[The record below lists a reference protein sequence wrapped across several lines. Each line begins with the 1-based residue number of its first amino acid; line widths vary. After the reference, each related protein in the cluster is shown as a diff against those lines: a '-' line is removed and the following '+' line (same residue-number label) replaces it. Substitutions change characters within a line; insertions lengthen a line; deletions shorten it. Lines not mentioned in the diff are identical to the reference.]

1 MQAILDE
8 NESLTENEARI
19 CVREVLKALEYLH
32 RRNVAHLDIKPQNIL
47 LNTDNLE
54 GKEIP
59 QKVIL
64 LAFTDEIVVY
74 FFTDGLKLCD
84 FGFSRAIEGNRNVCE
99 IQGTA
104 EYVAPVSHHYMRL
117 IINYFILNL
126 YRKSFNMSHS
136 H

>member
-59 QKVIL
+59 QKSYYKL
-64 LAFTDEIVVY
+64 TKLTSLQTD
-74 FFTDGLKLCD
+74 
-84 FGFSRAIEGNRNVCE
+84 
-99 IQGTA
+99 
-104 EYVAPVSHHYMRL
+104 
-117 IINYFILNL
+117 
-126 YRKSFNMSHS
+126 
-136 H
+136 